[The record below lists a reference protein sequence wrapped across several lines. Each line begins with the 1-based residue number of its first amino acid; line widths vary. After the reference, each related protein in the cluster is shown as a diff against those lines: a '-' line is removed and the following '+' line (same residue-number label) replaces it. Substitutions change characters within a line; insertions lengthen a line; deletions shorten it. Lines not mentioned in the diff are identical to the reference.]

1 MSFPSNPTNQ
11 QTAVVNN
18 TLFVFSAADRA
29 WTRVVG
35 QDFTI
40 AGNIVAGG
48 VRSTTS
54 ATAPATATIGDF
66 WYNTTNDVLY
76 RFTNTGV
83 NTAWLDIESPS
94 MGQAAFGNSA
104 VTFGNVTI
112 YGNLTLTSGLAI
124 SSGGTGA
131 TTVAAAQTNLQVDP
145 AGTAVALSIALG

>member
-1 MSFPSNPTNQ
+1 MSFPSNPTDQ

-35 QDFTI
+35 SDFTI
-40 AGNIVAGG
+40 TGNIVAGG

-54 ATAPATATIGDF
+54 ATAPATATVGDF

-94 MGQAAFGNSA
+94 MGQATFGNST
-104 VTFGNVTI
+104 VSFGNVNI
-112 YGNLTLTSGLAI
+112 YGNLSLNNSLSIAQ
-124 SSGGTGA
+124 GGTGA
-131 TTVAAAQTNLQVDP
+131 STVAGAQTSLQVDP